1 MSDPIISCS
10 SWQELFPAINSACS
24 YLSIEPA
31 RRLHRIASEYWSL
44 YGIEGTYERM
54 NGRAVSEIF
63 AEHAHGNVNV
73 VASGEVDGVRYELF
87 GSPSDHI
94 EGHEAGSE

>member
-1 MSDPIISCS
+1 
-10 SWQELFPAINSACS
+10 
-24 YLSIEPA
+24 
-31 RRLHRIASEYWSL
+31 
-44 YGIEGTYERM
+44 M